1 MTRSRDLANLADGV
15 EFLAADHTK
24 LDGIEA
30 AATADQTNAEIRTAV
45 EAASDSNVFTDA
57 DHSKLNAIEASATAD
72 QTNAEIRAAVEAAT
86 DSNVFTDADHSKL
99 NAVEASADVTDTA
112 NVTAAGALM
121 DSELTNLAAV
131 KAINQSLV
139 TTASPTF
146 AGLGVNGTVTA
157 DGLTVDS
164 GTYHKLITT
173 FPSTYLTNLQIGQQ
187 GSISNAA
194 NTDTIT
200 FAHSGSEAASEFLF
214 TVNNSTKLTITGTG
228 NVGIGN
234 SIPSSFAIGNLVV
247 GSGSGT
253 EGITIYSGNDSE
265 GIIRFA
271 DGASGAEQYQ
281 GQIKF
286 NHAENYMRFYTSTAE
301 RLRIDTS
308 GNLGIATTENV
319 SSTSSEQGLWYQADG
334 WLAVSRAS
342 NTVAYFNRLAN
353 NGDIVQ
359 FRKNGTTVGSIGVAD
374 GDNLIISSTASAH
387 GGLKF
392 NNTAMAAYVD
402 GASSDG
408 TMSIGTSAVRFKDLY
423 LSDGVYLGGT
433 GAANKLSDY
442 EEGTWTPIYIPSGGS
457 FGTTAYVA
465 TDNQGSYTK
474 IGRNVFFRGTV
485 RLSQYS
491 IGSASGNVLISGFP
505 FTVNNNV
512 TNESGYNGVLVHAAV
527 DGTFTTN
534 YPSAGQTLPNTV
546 LCTLVYRGSSNGPSL
561 ALPVAALK
569 STSFIKISGFY
580 QVS

>member
-24 LDGIEA
+24 LDG
-30 AATADQTNAEIRTAV
+30 
-45 EAASDSNVFTDA
+45 
-57 DHSKLNAIEASATAD
+57 IEASATAD

-139 TTASPTF
+139 TTATPTF

-200 FAHSGSEAASEFLF
+200 FAHLGSEAASEFLF

-342 NTVAYFNRLAN
+342 NTVAYFNRLTN

-359 FRKNGTTVGSIGVAD
+359 FRKDGTTVGSIGTTG
-374 GDNLIISSTASAH
+374 GDLYIVTGDTGLRFVDANDSITATNAN
-387 GGLKF
+387 G
-392 NNTAMAAYVD
+392 AARDNAVD
-402 GASSDG
+402 LGNSG
-408 TMSIGTSAVRFKDLY
+408 TRFKDLY
-423 LSDGVYLGGT
+423 LSGGIYLGGT
-433 GAANKLSDY
+433 DADHKLSDV
-442 EEGTWTPIYIPSGGS
+442 ESGTWTPTLGGNTNANSYNIQAGYYRKVGPIVYFYGELRPTSIGTGSTTQISGLPFLAAHSGGYQPGYYDGAANNIEGGMQGVVQ
-457 FGTTAYVA
+457 GTALTMR
-465 TDNQGSYTK
+465 NKGSVSNH
-474 IGRNVFFRGTV
+474 IGNLGFWQNNARHYFSGT
-485 RLSQYS
+485 Y
-491 IGSASGNVLISGFP
+491 I
-505 FTVNNNV
+505 
-512 TNESGYNGVLVHAAV
+512 TNS
-527 DGTFTTN
+527 
-534 YPSAGQTLPNTV
+534 
-546 LCTLVYRGSSNGPSL
+546 
-561 ALPVAALK
+561 
-569 STSFIKISGFY
+569 
-580 QVS
+580 